1 MKRDYLKNLDIGG
14 GAHLSDELIEQIM
27 AEDGKAKSE
36 LQNTINTL
44 TAERDGLK
52 TQLSDANTA
61 IQSYKDMD
69 IDGIKKAAADWE
81 TKYDADTKALK
92 DQLEG
97 VKYGYA
103 VDNAVSGIKF
113 TSDSAKKAFVSD
125 LTATVAKIIGIDVS
139 EHNGS
144 INWAAVK
151 KAGVSFAFVR
161 TGYGVSHV
169 DNYFKRNMEGALAQG
184 IPVGIYH
191 FSYALN
197 AAGAKAEAEYVLKL
211 IQPYKDKIT
220 LPVFYDFEY
229 DTVSYAKKQ
238 GVTLDREAFNAHTVA
253 FCETIKA
260 AGYTPGTYYNLDYLR
275 RYVDIN
281 RVGGYVQWYAQYAS
295 TASAAGW
302 AIWQYSSSYTIPGCS
317 GRFDVNVLGDAS
329 LLAGTTGKY
338 TIGWHRDSKGWWYA
352 DSANTYYKEQW
363 AKIKDKWYYF
373 NKEGYMLEN
382 AWKVEAGGD
391 TYYLGAEGD
400 MQTNMIV
407 GLGSDGKLQPIER
420 YYHLISE
427 LPDYYRTEVDK
438 LVATGK
444 LKGKAGEGEE
454 LVLDLSESAVRVLII
469 LNR

>member
-1 MKRDYLKNLDIGG
+1 M
-14 GAHLSDELIEQIM
+14 
-27 AEDGKAKSE
+27 
-36 LQNTINTL
+36 
-44 TAERDGLK
+44 
-52 TQLSDANTA
+52 
-61 IQSYKDMD
+61 
-69 IDGIKKAAADWE
+69 
-81 TKYDADTKALK
+81 
-92 DQLEG
+92 
-97 VKYGYA
+97 
-103 VDNAVSGIKF
+103 
-113 TSDSAKKAFVSD
+113 
-125 LTATVAKIIGIDVS
+125 AKIIGIDVS

-144 INWAAVK
+144 INWEAVK

-238 GVTLDREAFNAHTVA
+238 GVTLGKEAFNAHTVA
-253 FCETIKA
+253 FCDAIQA
-260 AGYTPGTYYNLDYLR
+260 AGYRAGTYYNLDYLR
-275 RYVDIN
+275 KYVDIN
-281 RVGGYVQWYAQYAS
+281 RVGKYVQWYAQYAS

-329 LLAGTTGKY
+329 LLTGAAGKY
-338 TIGWHRDSKGWWYA
+338 TIGWHKDSKGWWYA
-352 DSANTYYKEQW
+352 NSTTTYYKEQW

-373 NKEGYMLEN
+373 DKEGYMAEN

-391 TYYLGAEGD
+391 TYYLGADGAMETG
-400 MQTNMIV
+400 MVV
-407 GLGSDGKLQPIER
+407 GLGTDGRLQPLER
-420 YYHLISE
+420 FYHLISQ
-427 LPDYYRTEVDK
+427 LPDYYRAEIDPLIAAGT
-438 LVATGK
+438 
-444 LKGKAGEGEE
+444 LKGKAGEGEN
-454 LVLDLSESAVRVLII
+454 LVLDLSESALRAII
-469 LNR
+469 ICNR